1 METKYISINSLY
13 LDPNNYR
20 FRDSKSYVPISAE
33 NLFDSKV
40 QQRTCRMLWGKNNEG
55 IADLLQSIKT
65 NGYIALEPLQVVEY
79 EKKHYLVTE
88 GNRRVATLKYLQ
100 QESEKGE
107 GVGHFDISVLSK
119 IQVQVIPSQSD
130 SKRLQLIEMGLH
142 HLSGKKRWNPIN
154 QSQMIEDL
162 HHNYH
167 MSVDEICQ
175 SLGLYKQTVN
185 KSLRALALIRA
196 YKDSDYGD
204 QFQSDM
210 YSIFEEIVKSPSLF
224 Y

>member
-100 QESEKGE
+100 QESE
-107 GVGHFDISVLSK
+107 DIS
-119 IQVQVIPSQSD
+119 
-130 SKRLQLIEMGLH
+130 RLPL
-142 HLSGKKRWNPIN
+142 
-154 QSQMIEDL
+154 
-162 HHNYH
+162 
-167 MSVDEICQ
+167 
-175 SLGLYKQTVN
+175 
-185 KSLRALALIRA
+185 
-196 YKDSDYGD
+196 
-204 QFQSDM
+204 
-210 YSIFEEIVKSPSLF
+210 
-224 Y
+224 